1 MEIIYVTKNKE
12 KFETAKRIFRDKVKI
27 RQVSLDLIEPQS
39 ISPKEISESKAR
51 QAYEIL
57 KKPLF
62 VTDVGFCIEAFNG
75 FPGSLIRF
83 FNDYVGQEGI
93 LKLLKGMNNR
103 RAKAVV
109 SLTFFDGKTMKTFE
123 GVTEGTV
130 AKKVYTKGWE
140 FDRIFIPDGSDKTWG
155 EMGPEIKDKES
166 YYKKAFEKF
175 LTWLERFYKA

>member
-12 KFETAKRIFRDKVKI
+12 KVETARRIFGDKVKI
-27 RQVSLDLIEPQS
+27 KQVSLDMIEPQS

-51 QAYEIL
+51 QAYEKL

-62 VTDVGFCIEAFNG
+62 VTDVGFFIEAFKE
-75 FPGSLIRF
+75 FPGSLIKF
-83 FNDYVGQEGI
+83 FNDYVGQEVI
-93 LKLLKGMNNR
+93 LKLLAGVEDR

-109 SLTFFDGKTMKTFE
+109 SLTFYDGKTMKTFE

-130 AKKVYTKGWE
+130 AKKAYPVGWQ
-140 FDRIFIPDGSDKTWG
+140 FDRIFIPEGSDKTWG
-155 EMGPEIKDKES
+155 EMRPEAKDKDS

-175 LTWLERFYKA
+175 LTWLEDNKT

>member
-1 MEIIYVTKNKE
+1 MELIYVTKNKE
-12 KFETAKRIFRDKVKI
+12 KVETARRIFKDKVDVKQI
-27 RQVSLDLIEPQS
+27 TLDLIELQS
-39 ISPKEISESKAR
+39 VSPKEISESKAK

-57 KKPLF
+57 RKPLI
-62 VTDVGFCIEAFNG
+62 VTDVGFCIEAFKG

-93 LKLLKGMNNR
+93 LKLLEGIENR

-109 SLTFFDGKTMKTFE
+109 ALTFFDGKTMKTFE

-130 AKKVYTKGWE
+130 ARQVYPKGWE
-140 FDRIFIPDGSDKTWG
+140 FDRIFIPEGSQKTWG
-155 EMGPEIKDKES
+155 EMGPETKDRDS

-175 LTWLERFYKA
+175 LTWLEGYKA

>member
-12 KFETAKRIFRDKVKI
+12 KVETARRIFRDKVKVK
-27 RQVSLDLIEPQS
+27 QVSLNLIEPQS
-39 ISPKEISESKAR
+39 ISPKKISESKAR

-93 LKLLKGMNNR
+93 LKLLEGVENR

-109 SLTFFDGKTMKTFE
+109 ALTFFDGKTMKTFE
-123 GVTEGTV
+123 DITEGTV
-130 AKKVYTKGWE
+130 AKQAYPKGWE
-140 FDRIFIPDGSDKTWG
+140 FDRIFIPDGSQKTWG
-155 EMGPEIKDKES
+155 EMGLEAKDKDS
-166 YYKKAFEKF
+166 YYKKAFEKL
-175 LTWLERFYKA
+175 LTWLEGNKA

>member
-1 MEIIYVTKNKE
+1 MEIVYVTKNKE
-12 KFETAKRIFRDKVKI
+12 KVETARRIFKDKVKI
-27 RQVSLDLIEPQS
+27 KQISLDLTEPQS

-62 VTDVGFCIEAFNG
+62 VTDVGFCIEAFKE

-83 FNDYVGQEGI
+83 FNDYVGQEAI
-93 LKLLKGMNNR
+93 LKLLEGVENR

-130 AKKVYTKGWE
+130 AKQAYPKGWE
-140 FDRIFIPDGSDKTWG
+140 FDRIFIPEGSNKTWG
-155 EMGPEIKDKES
+155 EMGSEAKDKES

-175 LTWLERFYKA
+175 LTWLEGNKA